1 MTDSL
6 TEIKALQKQIVKAL
20 ELGEDPAPIL
30 QELADLR
37 ASIAMAA
44 EREEFQKI
52 ADARQRLRDKAEA
65 VKATTQKQGAAID
78 TVLQKRDILLAQLKP
93 FMQPLQE
100 LAEMAS
106 PSWERFP
113 GSCYLYSSPAAF
125 QGSVISIPR
134 ELLGADFSCP
144 TLEMTEPGE
153 HSPGK
158 MVQALQYLAYC
169 LGILQSFRKGS
180 MLAHP
185 RPTDGS
191 LLLDSEPYP
200 EPYPDPPCKVCQHPE
215 REAIDSALT
224 EGASLRDIASQ
235 YGISKSTVD
244 RHKAHRKALGSSA
257 EGLTYAIQG

>member
-1 MTDSL
+1 MATV

-20 ELGEDPAPIL
+20 ETGEDPAPIL
-30 QELADLR
+30 KELADLR

-44 EREEFQKI
+44 EREELQKI
-52 ADARQRLRDKAEA
+52 ADARQALRDKAEK
-65 VKATTQKQGAAID
+65 VKATTQKQGEAID
-78 TVLQKRDILLAQLKP
+78 TLLQKRDILLAQLKP
-93 FMQPLQE
+93 MQPLMQE
-100 LAEMAS
+100 LAELAN
-106 PSWERFP
+106 PIWERVP
-113 GSCYLYSSPAAF
+113 GSCYLFASAAAF

-153 HSPGK
+153 HSLGK
-158 MVQALQYLAYC
+158 MVQALQYLGSC
-169 LGILQSFRKGS
+169 LGILQSFRKGT
-180 MLAHP
+180 MAAHP
-185 RPTDGS
+185 HPTDGS

-200 EPYPDPPCKVCQHPE
+200 EPYPDPPCKVCQHTE

-257 EGLTYAIQG
+257 EGLNNAI